1 MIERVLI
8 LKFLPHYLVIPESK
22 INAEFPNTQFFIKN
36 YDKRNR
42 KDRNKHGWGL
52 IKFVRKGLIWNRL
65 ETPKTVSREIKASEI
80 TVKNKKSAKVS
91 AYRPLNNFNICDF
104 FNSLSLTFK
113 KISAFLIILC
123 SWVILIFILR
133 VRKIL
138 TLKLYNFWDTFG
150 LTNLVED
157 HACFAKKT
165 QIFDWFNSW

>member
-8 LKFLPHYLVIPESK
+8 LKFLPHYLVISESK
-22 INAEFPNTQFFIKN
+22 INEEFPSTQFFIKN

-52 IKFVRKGLIWNRL
+52 KKFVRKWLIWNRL
-65 ETPKTVSREIKASEI
+65 KTPRTVSREIKASEI

-91 AYRPLNNFNICDF
+91 AYRPLNNFNICNF

-138 TLKLYNFWDTFG
+138 TLKNFIISET
-150 LTNLVED
+150 LLVLQ
-157 HACFAKKT
+157 T
-165 QIFDWFNSW
+165 